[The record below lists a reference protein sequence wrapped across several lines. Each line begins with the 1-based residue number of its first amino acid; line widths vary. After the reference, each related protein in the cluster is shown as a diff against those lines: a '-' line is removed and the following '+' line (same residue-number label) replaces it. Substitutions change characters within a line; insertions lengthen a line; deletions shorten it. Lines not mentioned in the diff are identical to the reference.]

1 MSIIPNNTDPL
12 KDYVT
17 PSVNPPLTINGLV
30 FNKIYGYTGVVD
42 ALNNTTSSYYND
54 PTVNTVST
62 NNGLISLNKN
72 INTYWVSNTDF
83 GGSNS
88 APVVLTYNLVN
99 TIYYNNIS
107 FDILNVPCYV
117 ELLDNNGNNLPGVS
131 TFTIV
136 GGDDIF
142 TRDNWIRLNY
152 DAPTNPYPAT
162 VSGTGGTSTFSYPLT
177 GLTSIK
183 VRITRN
189 KQVQTS
195 SAAFGLA
202 NVAYS
207 VGLQNFRVKLNVKGL
222 SDIPSAVVSG
232 TQNIITQNGFGFVES
247 YAYTANNQ
255 SNMFVNDST
264 YWKSSPQPTKDS
276 VVFFYAKISDPTPTV
291 VNRLYIDPIYSGCK
305 FNVYYTTQSTSS
317 GTVDPGT
324 FTWTPIQRDFSL
336 RKGIYKIPKI
346 SCTYLKF
353 EFTSLVPEAY
363 DLPFDSVNR
372 TINVFP
378 YDVEQYYDKL
388 EQDIANA
395 NAVKYSTYGN
405 ANLRTQPQN
414 SNQLS
419 ASNVF
424 GISNNTIGSQSNW
437 QSLSQLNTTQL
448 GSFTTTSLSTS
459 SQIFDPSISYK
470 LLDFNGNYN
479 QTSYTQFLQRRFYNT
494 IVHNYASININ
505 QTWHQVYYVGIRFLN
520 FFYEQRYD
528 DLQAIPG
535 QLIAKNAT
543 TSGFVSQDVN
553 YVGLNPD
560 ATATTPWF
568 STIDTFTSFNI
579 AGLTTDWKS
588 FITQGAPLSQD
599 PTILNGPVN
608 GNLSTAQIAS
618 MVVGYGTTPQYV
630 GNLGSSSIYSV
641 SGTTSGQ
648 TYGIKSIGY
657 NTTNNLL
664 NYYDANFLSTNGNWY
679 GLASTS
685 VTGTSVNW
693 TQTISGATYSGT
705 ASGITVSGGSYVAA
719 YNFTLPNVY
728 SPSGT
733 TPWTT
738 QLGSPSLGVVGFASY
753 VPATGIN
760 YYFLTN
766 VQSTGTQSVTMYTRF
781 INASTSGVIANTTVT
796 GSTVSLSA
804 ASGSTVITATGTNY
818 NSSIPSNTIQVVLSG
833 SAAVPYQVYQAGA
846 FSTPTTQWVS
856 PSDRTNMRIS
866 GVARMFLPVTNYGT
880 YRISL
885 YAVNTTG
892 TTVEIA
898 YRVYQ
903 GNQLPLNT
911 WFDIEVFS
919 YTTINYTGFYAQVQ
933 QTNTAVNE
941 QFYVAML
948 APFYHPVRYEYIT
961 QSGAT
966 NWQPVIYGVNNPN
979 VFIST
984 ASGLPASGIQV
995 RMTALDPN
1003 VYISGVSVV
1012 PYYKQNAYYAG
1023 LDINYLGNGKTNEWE
1038 SRVNVANK
1046 PYFQLNSNYYP
1057 TKFAINNIA
1066 STVTP
1071 YILH

>member
-17 PSVNPPLTINGLV
+17 PNANPPLTINGLV
-30 FNKIYGYTGVVD
+30 FNKIYGYTGVID
-42 ALNNTTSSYYND
+42 SLNNTNSSYYND
-54 PTVNTVST
+54 PTINTSNT
-62 NNGLISLNKN
+62 NNGLLSVNKST
-72 INTYWVSNTDF
+72 NTYWISNSDF
-83 GGSNS
+83 GGNNS
-88 APVVLTYNLVN
+88 APVILTYNLVN
-99 TIYYNNIS
+99 TTYYNNIS
-107 FDILNVPCYV
+107 FDALNVPCFI
-117 ELLDNNGNNLPGVS
+117 EILDNNGNNLPGTS
-131 TFTIV
+131 TFTIA

-152 DAPTNPYPAT
+152 NAPTNPYPAT
-162 VSGTGGTSTFSYPLT
+162 VSGSGGTSTFSYPLT
-177 GLTSIK
+177 GSNNIK

-189 KQVQTS
+189 KQVQTN
-195 SAAFGLA
+195 SAAFGIS

-207 VGLQNFRVKLNVKGL
+207 VGLQNFRIKLDIKSL
-222 SDIPSAVVSG
+222 SDIPSTVASG
-232 TQNIITQNGFGFVES
+232 TKNIITQNSFGFVES
-247 YAYTANNQ
+247 YSYITNNQ

-264 YWKSSPQPTKDS
+264 YWKCSPQPTKDS
-276 VVFFYAKISDPTPTV
+276 VVFFYAKINDPTPTV
-291 VNRLYIDPIYSGCK
+291 INRLYIDPIYSGCK
-305 FNVYYTTQSTSS
+305 FNVYYTTQTTSG
-317 GTVDPGT
+317 GTIDPGT
-324 FTWTPIQRDFSL
+324 FTWTPLQRDFSL
-336 RKGIYKIPKI
+336 RKGIYKIPRI
-346 SCTYLKF
+346 SCTYIKF
-353 EFTSLVPEAY
+353 EFTSLNPEAY
-363 DLPFDSVNR
+363 DLPFDSINR

-378 YDVEQYYDKL
+378 YDVEQYYENL
-388 EQDIANA
+388 EQSIANS

-405 ANLRTQPQN
+405 ANLKTQTQN
-414 SNQLS
+414 NNQLS
-419 ASNVF
+419 ASTIF
-424 GISNNTIGSQSNW
+424 GVSNNTIGSQSNW

-448 GSFTTTSLSTS
+448 GSGKTTGLSTS

-470 LLDFNGNYN
+470 LIDINGNYN
-479 QTSYTQFLQRRFYNT
+479 QTSFTQFLQRRFYNT
-494 IVHNYASININ
+494 RVHNYSTININ
-505 QTWHQVYYVGIRFLN
+505 QTWHQAYFVGIRFIN

-528 DLQAIPG
+528 DLQSIPG
-535 QLIAKNAT
+535 QLVAKNTT
-543 TSGFVSQDVN
+543 TSGFVAQDVN

-560 ATATTPWF
+560 ETATTPWF
-568 STIDTFTSFNI
+568 STFDTFTSFNI
-579 AGLTTDWKS
+579 AGLTTDWRS
-588 FITQGAPLSQD
+588 FITQGASLNQD

-608 GNLSTAQIAS
+608 GNLSPSQLSS

-630 GNLGSSSIYSV
+630 GKLGSSSIYSV

-657 NTTNNLL
+657 NNINNLL
-664 NYYDANFLSTNGNWY
+664 KYYDANFFSTNGNWY

-685 VTGTSVNW
+685 VTGASVNW
-693 TQTISGATYSGT
+693 SQTISGATYSGT

-766 VQSTGTQSVTMYTRF
+766 LQSTGTQNVTMYTRF

-796 GSTVSLSA
+796 GNTVSLSA
-804 ASGSTVITATGTNY
+804 ASGSTVLTATGTNY

-833 SAAVPYQVYQAGA
+833 SATVPYQVYQAGA

-856 PSDRTNMRIS
+856 PSDRTNMRVS
-866 GVARMFLPVTNYGT
+866 GVARMFLPVTNNGT

-885 YAVNTTG
+885 YATNTTG
-892 TTVEIA
+892 AIVEIA
-898 YRVYQ
+898 YKVYQ
-903 GNQLPLNT
+903 GFKLPLNT
-911 WFDIEVFS
+911 WFDVELFS
-919 YTTINYTGFYAQVQ
+919 YTTTNYTSFYTQIQ

-941 QFYVAML
+941 QFYISML
-948 APFYHPVRYEYIT
+948 APFYHPIRYEYIT

-966 NWQPVIYGVNNPN
+966 NWQPIIYGVNDPH

-984 ASGLPASGIQV
+984 VSGVPASGIQV

-1012 PYYKQNAYYAG
+1012 PYYKQNSYYAG
-1023 LDINYLGNGKTNEWE
+1023 LDINYIGNGKSNEWE
-1038 SRVNVANK
+1038 ARVNVANK
-1046 PYFQLNSNYYP
+1046 PYFQLNKEYYP
-1057 TKFAINNIA
+1057 TSFAINNIA

-1071 YILH
+1071 YILR